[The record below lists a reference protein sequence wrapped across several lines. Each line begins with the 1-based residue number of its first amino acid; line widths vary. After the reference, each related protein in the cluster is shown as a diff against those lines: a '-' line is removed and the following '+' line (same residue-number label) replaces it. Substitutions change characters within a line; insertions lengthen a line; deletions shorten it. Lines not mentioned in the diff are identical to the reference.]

1 VSPGP
6 AAFNTTGGGG
16 YCATGGAGVAVG
28 LSGSQTGTSYTLY
41 LNNTATTNVLTGT
54 GNALN
59 FGNQMTAGNYTVVA
73 STSSGSCTN
82 TMTGSATVTVDPAA
96 PAVPGAPVGPAS
108 VYSGSTPTTDFVTP
122 GGTYASSYSWEITP
136 TDAGT
141 MNGTTTTGTA
151 TWNPVFTG
159 SASVKVKS
167 VNSCGTSSFST
178 NFTVAVA
185 AGSVG
190 VQENDLSKLVSIF
203 PNPAR
208 ESVTLI
214 AAKNITADIRIY
226 NSLGSEM
233 ISKTDVNL
241 SGNYRLDISALKT
254 GVYFIRVSSHEMH
267 HTLKL
272 VVQ

>member
-1 VSPGP
+1 
-6 AAFNTTGGGG
+6 
-16 YCATGGAGVAVG
+16 
-28 LSGSQTGTSYTLY
+28 
-41 LNNTATTNVLTGT
+41 
-54 GNALN
+54 
-59 FGNQMTAGNYTVVA
+59 MTAGNYTVVA

-82 TMTGSATVTVDPAA
+82 TMTGSATVTVDPAV
-96 PAVPGAPVGPAS
+96 PSVPGAPVGPAS